1 MLRKCPRCKQDMIEI
16 GCKDGTKEW
25 ECWYCKIAFKEN
37 LTFLGKILRK
47 IRLI

>member
-1 MLRKCPRCKQDMIEI
+1 MLKCPLCKQEMIEMKN
-16 GCKDGTKEW
+16 KDGTKEW

-47 IRLI
+47 IKLI